1 MIELYF
7 VLTPNFML
15 LDLAGPAEAFQIAAN
30 HGANYRLHMVAPV
43 AELTCSIGLKQHQL
57 SPLPLPIPAG
67 AHIMLIGAENSKV
80 SLQLPEAQAVVAWL
94 REHFDAT
101 QHHLACVC
109 SGTMLAAYAGL
120 LDHRECTTH
129 HEILERLRI
138 AAPLA
143 KVLDDR
149 IFVQDGNIAT
159 SAGICSGIDL
169 ALHLIEQQAGSLIAQ
184 AVAREM
190 VVWLRRSGQD
200 PQLSP
205 WLAHRNHLHPM
216 VHKAQDLISRAP
228 AERWTL
234 EMVAAQVHTSRRNLA
249 RLFLQHCGVSL
260 HQYHLAIRIATAK
273 QLLNHPNLTI
283 EQIAEQA
290 GFASARDFR
299 RVWQKEMGIL
309 PSQSRNH
316 V

>member
-1 MIELYF
+1 MTELYF

-30 HGANYRLHMVAPV
+30 HGAAYRLHMVAPV

-57 SPLPLPIPAG
+57 SPLPEPIPHNA
-67 AHIMLIGAENSKV
+67 IIVLIGAQNSKV
-80 SLQLPEAQAVVAWL
+80 NLQLPEAQQVVAWL
-94 REHFDAT
+94 REHFDT
-101 QHHLACVC
+101 DLHQLACVC

-120 LDHRECTTH
+120 LDGRQCTTH
-129 HEILERLRI
+129 HEILERLKT
-138 AAPLA
+138 AAPKA
-143 KVLDDR
+143 QVLDDR
-149 IFVQDGNIAT
+149 IFVQDGMIAT

-169 ALHLIEQQAGSLIAQ
+169 ALHLIEQDAGSLIAQ

-200 PQLSP
+200 TQLSP

-234 EMVAAQVHTSRRNLA
+234 DIVAAQVHTSGRNLA
-249 RLFLQHCGVSL
+249 RLFAQHCGVSL
-260 HQYHLAIRIATAK
+260 HQYQLAIRIATAK
-273 QLLNHPNLTI
+273 ALLANPQLSI
-283 EQIAEQA
+283 EHVAEQA

-299 RVWQKEMGIL
+299 RVWQKEMGLL
-309 PSQSRNH
+309 PSESRK
-316 V
+316 

>member
-1 MIELYF
+1 MSDLYF

-30 HGANYRLHMVAPV
+30 HGAAYRLHMVAPV

-57 SPLPLPIPAG
+57 APLPMPIPAG
-67 AHIMLIGAENSKV
+67 AHIILIGAENSNV
-80 SLQLPEAQAVVAWL
+80 SLQLPEAQTVVAWL
-94 REHFDAT
+94 RQHFDAT
-101 QHHLACVC
+101 QHRLACVC

-120 LDHRECTTH
+120 LNHRECTTH
-129 HEILERLRI
+129 HEILERLRLS
-138 AAPLA
+138 APLA

-169 ALHLIEQQAGSLIAQ
+169 ALHLIEQDAGPIIAQ

-190 VVWLRRSGQD
+190 VVWLRRSGHD

-228 AERWTL
+228 TDRWTL
-234 EMVAAQVHTSRRNLA
+234 ERVAAHVHTSARNLA
-249 RLFLQHCGVSL
+249 RLFQQHCGVSL
-260 HQYHLAIRIATAK
+260 HQYHLASRLATAR
-273 QLLNHPNLTI
+273 QLLNQPQLSI

-290 GFASARDFR
+290 GFASSRDFR

-309 PSQSRNH
+309 PSESRG
-316 V
+316 

>member
-1 MIELYF
+1 MTELYF

-30 HGANYRLHMVAPV
+30 HGAPYRLNIVAPV
-43 AELTCSIGLKQHQL
+43 AELACSIGLKQHQL
-57 SPLPLPIPAG
+57 APLPQTMPAG
-67 AHIMLIGAENSKV
+67 AFIILIGAENSKV
-80 SLQLPEAQAVVAWL
+80 SLQMPEAQAVVAWL
-94 REHFDAT
+94 RQHYDAKL
-101 QHHLACVC
+101 HKLACVC
-109 SGTMLAAYAGL
+109 SGAMLAAYAGV
-120 LDHRECTTH
+120 LDQRECTTH
-129 HEILERLRI
+129 HEIIERLRN

-149 IFVQDGNIAT
+149 IFVQDGPIAT

-169 ALHLIEQQAGSLIAQ
+169 ALQLIEQDAGPLIAQ

-228 AERWTL
+228 TERWTL
-234 EMVAAQVHTSRRNLA
+234 ERVAAEVHTSGRNLA
-249 RLFLQHCGVSL
+249 RLFSQHCGVSL
-260 HQYHLAIRIATAK
+260 HQYQLAIRIAKAK
-273 QLLNHPNLTI
+273 QLLQQPHLSI

-290 GFASARDFR
+290 GFASSRDFR
-299 RVWQKEMGIL
+299 RVWQKETGSL
-309 PSQSRNH
+309 PSESRK
-316 V
+316 

>member
-1 MIELYF
+1 MTDLYF

-30 HGANYRLHMVAPV
+30 HGAPYRLHHVAPV
-43 AELTCSIGLKQHQL
+43 RELTCSIGLKQHQL
-57 SPLPLPIPAG
+57 ALLPTPIPHG
-67 AHIMLIGAENSKV
+67 ATIVLIGTQNSKV
-80 SLQLPEAQAVVAWL
+80 NLLLPEAQQVVAWL

-101 QHHLACVC
+101 QHQLACVC

-169 ALHLIEQQAGSLIAQ
+169 ALQLIEQDAGPLIAQ

-228 AERWTL
+228 RERWTL
-234 EMVAAQVHTSRRNLA
+234 DRVAAQVHTSGRNLA
-249 RLFLQHCGVSL
+249 RLFQQHCGVSL

-273 QLLNHPNLTI
+273 QLLNHPQLSI
-283 EQIAEQA
+283 EHIAEQA

-299 RVWQKEMGIL
+299 RVWQKETGLL
-309 PSQSRNH
+309 PSASRQ
-316 V
+316 